1 MAREFS
7 KKFYK
12 SKEWKKCREYIFN
25 KYYGLCADCGKPG
38 KEVHHK
44 EFLKPE
50 NINDPNVTLREGNL
64 ILLCKECHHA
74 RHNNREVVREGLV
87 FNDSGEL
94 VERSE

>member
-25 KYYGLCADCGKPG
+25 KYHGICADCSKPG

-44 EFLKPE
+44 TFLTPN
-50 NINDPNVTLREGNL
+50 NIDNQEITLGEKNL
-64 ILLCKECHHA
+64 VLLCHDCHHK
-74 RHNNREVVREGLV
+74 RHNDTKVTDEGLT
-87 FNDSGEL
+87 FNEFGEL
-94 VERSE
+94 VRI